1 MVVAWQIVPTSDSS
15 WCCHL
20 LVAFLIHVKI
30 SLILDMMHTFPL
42 YPRHLGYYIMRLWF
56 LFDHLFCTGHV
67 LVRVHLKVCSAP
79 CRTLSTHLSKSGHC
93 RVWLEAWLHTK
104 PLKHQMRRSGVPI
117 IPASYYFFCLF
128 DTRWSWRL
136 GYTWAA
142 LTQGKRARGVSGL
155 SAALYSTPWVLSGC
169 GGYLL
174 TESCWLQGWG
184 EN

>member
-1 MVVAWQIVPTSDSS
+1 MSRFPS
-15 WCCHL
+15 
-20 LVAFLIHVKI
+20 FLIWC
-30 SLILDMMHTFPL
+30 ILF
-42 YPRHLGYYIMRLWF
+42 PRHLGYYIMRLWF

-79 CRTLSTHLSKSGHC
+79 CRTLSTHLSKSG
-93 RVWLEAWLHTK
+93 LEAWLHTK

-169 GGYLL
+169 GGSPPHWVLL
-174 TESCWLQGWG
+174 TPGVGWKLSTY
-184 EN
+184 